1 MLMRACDDPR
11 LLASLRHNCAG
22 PILTA
27 LEDPRFCNNGARV
40 KNNALVEEIIIAWMQ
55 SHDWKDIK
63 ELLDKA
69 GAPVSLVYTME
80 DIFEDPHYAARENLV
95 EVNHQKF
102 GTLRIPSVV
111 PKLSKTPG
119 EIKWIGAD
127 IGAYN
132 DDVYSSLLGFSAEDI
147 AKLRAEGTI

>member
-1 MLMRACDDPR
+1 MLMRPCDDPR

-80 DIFEDPHYAARENLV
+80 DIFEEIIGDIFDEDDDGLIKKILAAKSRRRPV
-95 EVNHQKF
+95 
-102 GTLRIPSVV
+102 
-111 PKLSKTPG
+111 
-119 EIKWIGAD
+119 
-127 IGAYN
+127 
-132 DDVYSSLLGFSAEDI
+132 
-147 AKLRAEGTI
+147 